1 MSLSVLKDDLG
12 IMFPYIILLKK
23 SQLDL
28 QHLFK
33 LLHILTKIK
42 IKYVLCDGQI
52 FSMINHQI
60 LWN

>member
-42 IKYVLCDGQI
+42 IKYVLCDGTN
-52 FSMINHQI
+52 F
-60 LWN
+60 